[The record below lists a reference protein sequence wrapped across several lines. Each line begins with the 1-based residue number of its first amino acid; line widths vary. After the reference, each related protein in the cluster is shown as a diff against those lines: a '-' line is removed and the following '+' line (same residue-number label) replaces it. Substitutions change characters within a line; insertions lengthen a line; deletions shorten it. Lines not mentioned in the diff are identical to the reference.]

1 MYKPALKSNP
11 KSKSQA
17 KTTHRKEPIMAKAA
31 NQQPKHP
38 KHIEELED
46 IRNTLGRIGHALLA
60 DADPDNADTTFDQG
74 SFDQVAIAF
83 HAIASIVGYP
93 IPETE

>member
-1 MYKPALKSNP
+1 
-11 KSKSQA
+11 
-17 KTTHRKEPIMAKAA
+17 MAKAKPT
-31 NQQPKHP
+31 NQQPQQPKHEHEH

-46 IRNTLGRIGHALLA
+46 MRNRLAEIGDAMLA
-60 DADPDNADTTFDQG
+60 SASANANFDHTN
-74 SFDQVAIAF
+74 FDQVAVAY